1 MSAVT
6 LAPGRNPGEGAR
18 ISGYASVFGI
28 PDEAHDVVVR
38 GAFRRSL
45 KERGAAGIRMLWQH
59 DPGKP
64 IGIWDEAHEDRLG
77 LRLAGRLLTATAAGR
92 EAALLVAAG
101 ALDGLSIGFRAR
113 SARRDP
119 ASGMRRIFDI
129 DLWEVSL
136 VTFPLHPAARLDAI
150 AGAARRAT
158 SR

>member
-1 MSAVT
+1 MSAVNVS
-6 LAPGRNPGEGAR
+6 PGRNPGEGAR
-18 ISGYASVFGI
+18 ISGYASVFAI

-59 DPGKP
+59 DPAKP
-64 IGIWDEAHEDRLG
+64 IGVWDDVHEDRLG

-119 ASGMRRIFDI
+119 ATGMRRIFDI

-136 VTFPLHPAARLDAI
+136 VTFPLHPAARLDASP
-150 AGAARRAT
+150 AAI
-158 SR
+158 SRTALR